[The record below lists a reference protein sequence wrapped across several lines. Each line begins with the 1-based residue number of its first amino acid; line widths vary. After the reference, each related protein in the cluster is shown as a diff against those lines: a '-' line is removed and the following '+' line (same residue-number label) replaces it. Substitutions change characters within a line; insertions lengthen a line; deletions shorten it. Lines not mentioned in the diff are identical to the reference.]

1 MTLKVFSDADFAGD
15 IRMRQ
20 SKRGVVSV
28 CAGSI
33 IAWSSQLQQ
42 SVAPSTMEAEF
53 IADSEEAKE
62 LLWLKCLL
70 GELGE
75 NFSELSTLY
84 VDNARAVKLMKEVS

>member
-20 SKRGVVSV
+20 SKKGVVSV
-28 CAGSI
+28 YAGSI

-42 SVAPSTMEAEF
+42 SVAPSTTEAEL
-53 IADSEEAKE
+53 IAATEEAKE
-62 LLWLKCLL
+62 LVWLKCLL

-84 VDNARAVKLMKEVS
+84 LTMQEQ